1 MAGETSTQPPPAVAP
16 PEWKYDVFV
25 SFRGEDKRK
34 SFMSHL
40 FRAFE
45 RAEISCYRDVDWDQ
59 RGRIVGPMLLEAIRG
74 SRIALVLFTT
84 HYSNSRWCLDELVE
98 IMNCDG
104 QVYRDHGHMVVP
116 IFFDV
121 EATDVR
127 RQQGEF
133 GRWLESS
140 AAKQGEAK
148 AAAWRAALYEAG
160 NRSGLHLQNDANG
173 DESLLIEKIVGQ
185 IFSKTAFRN
194 SPYFIK
200 DAVGIDDSATAVISL
215 LDISSSHDVRIIGLH
230 GTKGI
235 GKTTLARLV
244 CSRVYSK
251 FEGVSFLENIGDAK
265 KGDIIKFQKRLL
277 NDVLK
282 VKHLALDEQYSN
294 RNLGLMRDKLRNR
307 KVLLVL
313 DDVNEKNIVTL
324 LAGGRGGLLAHGSRI
339 LITTKDES
347 LLDDLKVDC
356 KCMVSGLGETE
367 SLQLFGRYA
376 FHDGDGDQEGC
387 EELSRNLVHY
397 AGGLPSAIITL
408 GTWLFERKKDQ
419 WNKLLQR
426 LERNPILDYTGECL
440 ENADSFLHPSES
452 VVGPCG
458 EHGGSSFD
466 DKAYSGIRQMEIVVF
481 GPVVGSIRIDYD
493 HNGSLVRSCRHGES
507 HEGQTSTVTL
517 DYPDEYLTS
526 ISGCSNTNLCIIQ
539 SLSIHSNRRKYGPFG
554 DENGNPFSFH
564 DKQIKDGKILGFFG
578 KCGSYVNSIGAYIG
592 PISHPYPF
600 KTIGPFG
607 NRDGNSWDDGKHP
620 DIRQI
625 NVVFDTEVESI
636 SIIYDNHGHR
646 TIPFTHGEKGGGEF
660 YSVRLAYPYEYLRSI
675 SGYLREHLGRL
686 ILQSISFNSNTRK
699 YGPFGREVGIPFS
712 GPSTGGKI
720 VGFYGSCNGH
730 LDSIGAYL
738 EPVSHKHPMRT
749 VGPFGGDGG
758 SPWDDGRRTG
768 LRQIIIR
775 CGSVIDSIKCVYDD
789 NGTSSDGL
797 KHGADGGSHSHTIEL
812 DCANEYITSISG
824 YFGEWGPMDLL
835 YSLTFRSNKRVYG
848 PYGPEQGTYFSS
860 PPNTGKIVGLYGRSG
875 QYLDC
880 IGAYFAPAFDH
891 LNPANTVGPFGGG
904 SGDPW
909 DDEKHRDVQQI
920 FLSYG
925 TVIDGMCCIYDKGK
939 KSAHRGGSGGCS
951 YTIELDC
958 PNEYLTSI
966 SGYTGDFLGT
976 TVVRSLTFQSNKKTH
991 GPFGYSGGTPFSFT
1005 TSTGKLVGFYGLSGR
1020 YINSIGAYVDHF

>member
-1 MAGETSTQPPPAVAP
+1 
-16 PEWKYDVFV
+16 
-25 SFRGEDKRK
+25 
-34 SFMSHL
+34 
-40 FRAFE
+40 
-45 RAEISCYRDVDWDQ
+45 
-59 RGRIVGPMLLEAIRG
+59 MLLEAIRG

-104 QVYRDHGHMVVP
+104 QLYRDHGHMVVP

-121 EATDVR
+121 EPTDVR
-127 RQQGEF
+127 MRQGEF
-133 GRWLESS
+133 GR
-140 AAKQGEAK
+140 
-148 AAAWRAALYEAG
+148 
-160 NRSGLHLQNDANG
+160 G
-173 DESLLIEKIVGQ
+173 DESLLIEKIVGH

-200 DAVGIDDSATAVISL
+200 DAVGIDDSASAVISL
-215 LDISSSHDVRIIGLH
+215 LDISSSHDVRVIGLH

-376 FHDGDGDQEGC
+376 FDDGDGDQEGC
-387 EELSRNLVHY
+387 EEL
-397 AGGLPSAIITL
+397 
-408 GTWLFERKKDQ
+408 
-419 WNKLLQR
+419 
-426 LERNPILDYTGECL
+426 
-440 ENADSFLHPSES
+440 
-452 VVGPCG
+452 
-458 EHGGSSFD
+458 
-466 DKAYSGIRQMEIVVF
+466 
-481 GPVVGSIRIDYD
+481 
-493 HNGSLVRSCRHGES
+493 HGES

-526 ISGCSNTNLCIIQ
+526 ISGCTNTDISIIQ
-539 SLSIHSNRRKYGPFG
+539 SLSIHSNRRKYGPIG
-554 DENGNPFSFH
+554 DENGNPFSFR
-564 DKQIKDGKILGFFG
+564 DKQIKDGKILGFFR
-578 KCGSYVNSIGAYIG
+578 KCSSYVNSIGAYIG
-592 PISHPYPF
+592 PISHPHPF

-607 NRDGNSWDDGKHP
+607 NRDRNSWDDGKHP

-625 NVVFDTEVESI
+625 DVVFDTEVESI
-636 SIIYDNHGHR
+636 SIIYDNHGHH
-646 TIPFTHGEKGGGEF
+646 TIPFAHGEKGGGKF
-660 YSVRLAYPYEYLRSI
+660 YSVRLVYPYEYLRLI
-675 SGYLREHLGRL
+675 SGYLREHLGRH
-686 ILQSISFNSNTRK
+686 ILQSISFSSNTRK

-749 VGPFGGDGG
+749 VGPFRDRIDPRLF
-758 SPWDDGRRTG
+758 SQNDHHSHLRRSVRNWEPLT
-768 LRQIIIR
+768 LHQI
-775 CGSVIDSIKCVYDD
+775 SI
-789 NGTSSDGL
+789 
-797 KHGADGGSHSHTIEL
+797 GSHRE
-812 DCANEYITSISG
+812 
-824 YFGEWGPMDLL
+824 
-835 YSLTFRSNKRVYG
+835 
-848 PYGPEQGTYFSS
+848 
-860 PPNTGKIVGLYGRSG
+860 LYGSTR
-875 QYLDC
+875 QFWNQTTTT
-880 IGAYFAPAFDH
+880 A
-891 LNPANTVGPFGGG
+891 T
-904 SGDPW
+904 
-909 DDEKHRDVQQI
+909 
-920 FLSYG
+920 
-925 TVIDGMCCIYDKGK
+925 
-939 KSAHRGGSGGCS
+939 SGGLLGVGNDGPC
-951 YTIELDC
+951 IKI
-958 PNEYLTSI
+958 P
-966 SGYTGDFLGT
+966 SGA
-976 TVVRSLTFQSNKKTH
+976 TVVTSDPKT
-991 GPFGYSGGTPFSFT
+991 
-1005 TSTGKLVGFYGLSGR
+1005 V
-1020 YINSIGAYVDHF
+1020 